1 MDLKLKNK
9 NVLITGSS
17 QGIGLE
23 IAKYFIKENCK
34 VVINSRKLS
43 DLIKIKKKLKN
54 ISFFSGDVTNKKI
67 AKKISHQF
75 KKKVGNID
83 ILVCNVGSGKVNK
96 KLNQLDGDWEETF
109 KKNFFSATN
118 MIESFR
124 NSLIKTKGCII
135 CISSICGIEQIPG
148 APFSYSIAKNS
159 LNTYI
164 KHLSKLFGKHGVR
177 INGVA
182 PGNIIHKNSV
192 WEKKIKENPKKIKD
206 FLKNEVALKK
216 FGKPSDV
223 ASLTVFL
230 SSEVSNFITG
240 SVVVIDGGQL
250 RNV

>member
-9 NVLITGSS
+9 KVLITGSS

-23 IAKYFIKENCK
+23 IAKFFLKENCK
-34 VVINSRKLS
+34 VVINSRKKNNLN
-43 DLIKIKKKLKN
+43 KIKKDLKN
-54 ISFFSGDVTNKKI
+54 IHFFTGDVTNKKN
-67 AKKISHQF
+67 AKKIAYQF
-75 KKKVGNID
+75 KRKIGDID
-83 ILVCNVGSGKVNK
+83 ILICNVGNGTVNK
-96 KLNQLDGDWEETF
+96 RLNHLDGDWVQAF
-109 KKNFFSATN
+109 KKNFFSASN
-118 MIESFR
+118 MIESFKK
-124 NSLIKTKGCII
+124 SLIKTRGCVV

-164 KHLSKLFGKHGVR
+164 KHLSKLFGNHGVR

-192 WEKKIKENPKKIKD
+192 WEKKIKKSPKKIKD

-216 FGKPSDV
+216 FGKPEDV
-223 ASLTVFL
+223 AYLTVFL

-240 SVVVIDGGQL
+240 SIVVVDGGQL